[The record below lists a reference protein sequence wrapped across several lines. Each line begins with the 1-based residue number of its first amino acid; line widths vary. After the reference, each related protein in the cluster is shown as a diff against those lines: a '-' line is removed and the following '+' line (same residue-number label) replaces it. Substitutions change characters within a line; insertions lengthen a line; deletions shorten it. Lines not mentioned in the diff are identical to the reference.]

1 MSEAPHAPEGQVIE
15 GRYRVVSRIAD
26 GGMATV
32 YQAVDERLGRTVAI
46 KIMHTQLAQGPHRDQ
61 FVERFHREARSAAA
75 IANPHI
81 VQVYDTGEFDGL
93 DYLVM
98 EYVHGVNLRYEMNQ
112 QGTFSVRETLRI
124 IGETLDGLASAHRA
138 GVVHRDIKPENILLN
153 DRGHVQITDF
163 GLAKTV
169 SQATLSSTGIL
180 LGTAA
185 YLAPEMIERNQ
196 ATPQG
201 DLYSVGIMA
210 WEMLAGKVPFTSNNP
225 VTLVFKHVH
234 EDVPSIVTVCEG
246 INANVAAFIA
256 HLTARAVEARPADA
270 SAALAELQRLQSIL
284 AVSDWQYQLPAAN
297 VNISPNT
304 TQAEDA
310 AAPMNEGNPAPPTPP
325 APPTQQFDDRTRKLD
340 RVKPNMTTVMPVQQ
354 QNVDPEA
361 TTRFSLPLDGD
372 VNTADGSTRPQS
384 PAMQNGDYGN
394 AGKDKS
400 SKKHRMTLI
409 VAGVAAFLLTCGA
422 GGWAW
427 WCYQGPGSYWTMPQ
441 PDGMSC
447 SDSVACP
454 ITGVKWSD
462 YESLLKVSDI
472 EYEVSEKYSDSITEG
487 DIISTDPANVGDRGS
502 KRRGQKVKV
511 VVSKGV
517 RQATV
522 PADILDATSASG
534 KDPINALKKAGF
546 DNVEQTT
553 ASDDTYSMEVPQGA
567 LLSLSVDPGAT
578 LPHNTTITV
587 TVSQGPKPV
596 TMPNIVG
603 KTKDEAQQT
612 MDDLKLTANW
622 TESFDDKIPQSQVIS
637 TSVSSG
643 NTLHWGDS
651 VDVVVSKD
659 RKP

>member
-400 SKKHRMTLI
+400 SKKHRTPLI

-427 WCYQGPGSYWTMPQ
+427 WCYQGPGSYWAMPQ

-567 LLSLSVDPGAT
+567 LLSLNVDPGAT
-578 LPHNTTITV
+578 YCRIIRRSP
-587 TVSQGPKPV
+587 SPCR
-596 TMPNIVG
+596 
-603 KTKDEAQQT
+603 KD
-612 MDDLKLTANW
+612 
-622 TESFDDKIPQSQVIS
+622 QSQ
-637 TSVSSG
+637 
-643 NTLHWGDS
+643 
-651 VDVVVSKD
+651 
-659 RKP
+659 

>member
-1 MSEAPHAPEGQVIE
+1 M
-15 GRYRVVSRIAD
+15 
-26 GGMATV
+26 
-32 YQAVDERLGRTVAI
+32 
-46 KIMHTQLAQGPHRDQ
+46 
-61 FVERFHREARSAAA
+61 
-75 IANPHI
+75 
-81 VQVYDTGEFDGL
+81 
-93 DYLVM
+93 
-98 EYVHGVNLRYEMNQ
+98 
-112 QGTFSVRETLRI
+112 
-124 IGETLDGLASAHRA
+124 
-138 GVVHRDIKPENILLN
+138 
-153 DRGHVQITDF
+153 
-163 GLAKTV
+163 AKTV

-297 VNISPNT
+297 VDISPNT

-394 AGKDKS
+394 AGKDES
-400 SKKHRMTLI
+400 SKRHRTPLI

-553 ASDDTYSMEVPQGA
+553 ASDDTYSMEVPQG
-567 LLSLSVDPGAT
+567 
-578 LPHNTTITV
+578 HCC
-587 TVSQGPKPV
+587 
-596 TMPNIVG
+596 
-603 KTKDEAQQT
+603 
-612 MDDLKLTANW
+612 
-622 TESFDDKIPQSQVIS
+622 
-637 TSVSSG
+637 
-643 NTLHWGDS
+643 
-651 VDVVVSKD
+651 
-659 RKP
+659 R

>member
-32 YQAVDERLGRTVAI
+32 YQAVDERLERTVAI

-124 IGETLDGLASAHRA
+124 ISETLDGLASAHRA

-185 YLAPEMIERNQ
+185 YLAPEMIEKNQ

-210 WEMLAGKVPFTSNNP
+210 WEMLAGNVPFTSDNP

-234 EDVPSIVTVCEG
+234 EDVPSIATACKG
-246 INANVAAFIA
+246 INEGVAAFLA
-256 HLTARAVEARPADA
+256 HLTARVVEARPADA
-270 SAALAELQRLQSIL
+270 SVALTELQRLQSTL
-284 AVSDWQYQLPAAN
+284 AVSDWQYRLPPVDVSA
-297 VNISPNT
+297 S
-304 TQAEDA
+304 DS
-310 AAPMNEGNPAPPTPP
+310 AAPANNGAPTNVGNPVPPAPP

-340 RVKPNMTTVMPVQQ
+340 RVKTNATTVMPVQQ
-354 QNVDPEA
+354 QNIDPEA
-361 TTRFSLPLDGD
+361 TTRFSLP
-372 VNTADGSTRPQS
+372 ADGIVNSLDNAVDSAASQS
-384 PAMQNGDYGN
+384 PIAQSDESGN
-394 AGKDKS
+394 TPNSKS
-400 SKKHRMTLI
+400 AKKRRTPLI
-409 VAGVAAFLLTCGA
+409 VASVVALLLACGA

-427 WCYQGPGSYWTMPQ
+427 WYYQGPGSYWTMPQ
-441 PDGMSC
+441 PDGMTCDASA
-447 SDSVACP
+447 ACP
-454 ITGVKWSD
+454 ITNVKWSD
-462 YESLLKVSDI
+462 YESLLKISDI
-472 EYEVSEKYSDSITEG
+472 EYEVSEEYSDSVEEG
-487 DIISTDPANVGDRGS
+487 NIISTDPANVGDRGS
-502 KRRGQKVKV
+502 KRRSQKVKV

-546 DNVEQTT
+546 DNVEQTA
-553 ASDDTYSMEVPQGA
+553 ASDDTYSIDVPQGA

-578 LPHNTTITV
+578 CRIIRRSP
-587 TVSQGPKPV
+587 SRCRRG
-596 TMPNIVG
+596 
-603 KTKDEAQQT
+603 
-612 MDDLKLTANW
+612 
-622 TESFDDKIPQSQVIS
+622 QSQSLCPIS
-637 TSVSSG
+637 SARRRTRHSRRWMI
-643 NTLHWGDS
+643 LDS
-651 VDVVVSKD
+651 PPIGRNPSTT
-659 RKP
+659 RFHRGR